1 MLPSG
6 NRFSYPVH
14 GEEGGVLPAQLHVIT
29 SAAKTTVVCDLL
41 SPDGAKES
49 EGALGRCCV
58 PLKTMGNKFGM
69 QRIERNEEKHHA
81 VNSKYTVMI

>member
-6 NRFSYPVH
+6 NRFLYPVH
-14 GEEGGVLPAQLHVIT
+14 GEEGGVLPAQLHHVIT

-49 EGALGRCCV
+49 EGASGRCCV
-58 PLKTMGNKFGM
+58 PSKTMETSSACKGLYGTKKTSCSEN
-69 QRIERNEEKHHA
+69 
-81 VNSKYTVMI
+81 TP